1 MALGFSQGLLG
12 GLRQYGQGG
21 DIPADPRQRNVMQQ
35 YGVTNPLLQQFGQSL
50 GALTGQ
56 DMRSQAAIQQEVV
69 GKAMAQ
75 ATDQSKSSSELFQ
88 MAQQLMNAGMP
99 EQGAAI
105 LKMAQD
111 RLQLEKSNTARRSLS
126 ERLKTVGLE
135 EQAQFVLDG
144 GDTADAIKAL
154 KDKEII
160 RAQGKA
166 DRATRAR
173 MARGYGNEDLAKK
186 VEKGEYDDV
195 SKEAWAAELTGMKAD
210 LKTYQD
216 TSGKVR
222 PFRTN
227 DAGMVWDE
235 NARQGQGG
243 WVTPETLG
251 LEAAPQMQKVYNVG
265 NELTKA
271 LVGKTV
277 DNLSQFTEDA
287 DKAQQTLASISKSKR
302 LIASGVNTG
311 ALANFNTGAGKVA
324 ALLGLPADDSKR
336 TEQMVITQLEFMSNL
351 IRDYGSGTGISN
363 FDVQNVMQRIG
374 ADPTAF
380 EETIVDILGRME
392 AIANHVIAKH
402 GTVMNALKEAEG
414 VDPSLVEAFRI
425 TPFVPSGA
433 SPLEGQGGDRQSQ
446 LRAKYNIGG

>member
-12 GLRQYGQGG
+12 GLRTFGQGG
-21 DIPADPRQRNVMQQ
+21 DMPADPNQRNVMQQ

-50 GALTGQ
+50 GTLVGR
-56 DMRSQAAIQQEVV
+56 DMRSNAAIQREAY
-69 GKAMAQ
+69 GKVLSEAS
-75 ATDQSKSSSELFQ
+75 DQSKSSQELFQ
-88 MAQQLMNAGMP
+88 MAQGLMNAGMV

-111 RLQLEKSNTARRSLS
+111 RLTLEKANTARRSLA
-126 ERLKTVGLE
+126 ERLKAVGLD

-144 GDTADAIKAL
+144 GDASDAIKAL
-154 KDKEII
+154 KEKDVII
-160 RAQGKA
+160 AQGRA
-166 DRATRAR
+166 DRGTRAR
-173 MARGYGNEDLAKK
+173 LARSYGNEDLAKK
-186 VEKGEYDDV
+186 VEAGEYDGV
-195 SKEAWAAELTGMKAD
+195 SKEAWAGELTGLKAE

-216 TSGKVR
+216 MEGKVR

-227 DAGMVWDE
+227 DGGYVWDE
-235 NARQGQGG
+235 KARNGVGA

-251 LEAAPQMQKVYNVG
+251 LQAAPQMQKVYNVG

-277 DNLSQFTEDA
+277 DNLATFTEDA
-287 DKAQQTLASISKSKR
+287 DKAQQTLASLQKSR
-302 LIASGVNTG
+302 GLIAQGVNTG
-311 ALANFNTGAGKVA
+311 ALANLRTGAGKAA

-336 TEQMVITQLEFMSNL
+336 TEQLVINQLEFMSNL

-392 AIANHVIAKH
+392 AISNHVIKKH
-402 GTVMNALKEAEG
+402 GNVLNALRNAEG
-414 VDPSLVEAFRI
+414 VDPALVDAFTL
-425 TPFVPSGA
+425 TPFTPAA
-433 SPLEGQGGDRQSQ
+433 SQEQQQTDRKQQ
-446 LRAKYNIGG
+446 LRDKYNF